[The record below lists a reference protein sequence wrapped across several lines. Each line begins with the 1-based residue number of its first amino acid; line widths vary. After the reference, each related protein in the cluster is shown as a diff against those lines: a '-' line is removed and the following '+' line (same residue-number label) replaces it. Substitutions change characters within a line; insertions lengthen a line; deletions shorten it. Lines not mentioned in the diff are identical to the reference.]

1 MKLLELFSGTH
12 SVGNIAKQL
21 GYEVISLDLKK
32 ADININILTW
42 DYKKPINLIILIL
55 YGLVRHAQNIQ

>member
-12 SVGNIAKQL
+12 SVGNIAKKL